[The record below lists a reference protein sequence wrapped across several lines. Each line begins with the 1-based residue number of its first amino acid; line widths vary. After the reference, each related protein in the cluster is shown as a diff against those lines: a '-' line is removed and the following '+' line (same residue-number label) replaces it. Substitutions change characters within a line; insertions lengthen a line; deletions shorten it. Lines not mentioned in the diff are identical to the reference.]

1 MKCDEVVR
9 PVDLSV
15 DLEKPVDLEFKEMK
29 CDEVVRPV
37 DLVQASDNP

>member
-9 PVDLSV
+9 PV